1 MFVGIL
7 NMLKHLNLMEVDI
20 DFYFNVINKDAQLA
34 SRLLAQIS
42 KYHPESNIVVIT
54 DGTIP
59 IASSQTIINHPKVV
73 FIESENLKKHQTI
86 GAFTTRNFT
95 LALTFTTASTII
107 KLDPDSFLRKPITN
121 VLIPEAKWQGLVRQV
136 RTSWGLST
144 WANGGGWAMTRE
156 SMTKIV
162 ESNLLL
168 DPCYTEI
175 LPFEESNGRCFED
188 CRLGHVA
195 NRLNIYP
202 INCPGLLSSKVRSRT
217 TIIHPVL

>member
-1 MFVGIL
+1 
-7 NMLKHLNLMEVDI
+7 MEADI
-20 DFYFNVINKDAQLA
+20 DFYFNVINKDAQVA

-42 KYHPESNIVVIT
+42 KYHSESTIVVIT
-54 DGTIP
+54 DGTI
-59 IASSQTIINHPKVV
+59 SDFQTIINHPKVI

-95 LALTFTTASTII
+95 LALTFTTAPTII

-136 RTSWGLST
+136 KTPWGLST
-144 WANGGGWAMTRE
+144 WANGGVWAMTRE
-156 SMTKIV
+156 AMTKIV

-175 LPFEESNGRCFED
+175 LPFEQSNDKCFED

-195 NRLNIYP
+195 NRLDIYP
-202 INCPGLLSSKVRSRT
+202 VDCPGLLSSKVRSRA